1 MSRIKKILSLALAG
15 VAVAVVLLAALHAYY
30 FLPPESVEL
39 LLPSSAGGG
48 DKIAIIEINGE
59 IKESSLEQVQKL
71 LDRAE
76 TEDEIKAVVLRINS
90 GGGGAVASWKM
101 YNAVK
106 RLKSKSKSKAEAKAK
121 TKAKTKA
128 EAKAKAKAKTEKPV
142 VAFISDFGASG
153 AYLVAVA
160 ADKIIATP
168 VSTVGSIGVLMVFP
182 FDVPANASEKAKNL
196 SSLSTGEFKDIFS
209 DYRLN
214 EREREYLNERLQS
227 LLKVFLECVAEG
239 RGMSVEE
246 VSKVAHGGWFTG
258 AEGVELGLVDE
269 TGDLQD
275 AVEEAAELANLS
287 LEDTKV
293 VTLGVVGSRVKE
305 RDYKGKG
312 EF

>member
-15 VAVAVVLLAALHAYY
+15 VAVAVVFLAALHAYY

-101 YNAVK
+101 HNAVK
-106 RLKSKSKSKAEAKAK
+106 RLKSKSKAEAKAK
-121 TKAKTKA
+121 S
-128 EAKAKAKAKTEKPV
+128 KAKAKAKTEKPV

>member
-106 RLKSKSKSKAEAKAK
+106 RLKSKSK
-121 TKAKTKA
+121 A
-128 EAKAKAKAKTEKPV
+128 EAKAKAKSKTEKPV

>member
-101 YNAVK
+101 HNAVK
-106 RLKSKSKSKAEAKAK
+106 RLKSKSKSKS
-121 TKAKTKA
+121 KAKTKA
-128 EAKAKAKAKTEKPV
+128 ETKAKAKTEKPV

>member
-101 YNAVK
+101 HNAVK
-106 RLKSKSKSKAEAKAK
+106 RLKSKSKAEAKAK
-121 TKAKTKA
+121 TKAKSKT
-128 EAKAKAKAKTEKPV
+128 KTEKPV

-227 LLKVFLECVAEG
+227 LLK
-239 RGMSVEE
+239 
-246 VSKVAHGGWFTG
+246 
-258 AEGVELGLVDE
+258 
-269 TGDLQD
+269 
-275 AVEEAAELANLS
+275 
-287 LEDTKV
+287 
-293 VTLGVVGSRVKE
+293 
-305 RDYKGKG
+305 
-312 EF
+312 

>member
-101 YNAVK
+101 HNAVK

-121 TKAKTKA
+121 TK
-128 EAKAKAKAKTEKPV
+128 AKAKAKAKTEKPV

>member
-101 YNAVK
+101 HNAVK
-106 RLKSKSKSKAEAKAK
+106 RLKSKSKSKSK
-121 TKAKTKA
+121 
-128 EAKAKAKAKTEKPV
+128 AKAKAKAKTEKPV

>member
-106 RLKSKSKSKAEAKAK
+106 RLKSKSKSKAEAE
-121 TKAKTKA
+121 A

>member
-101 YNAVK
+101 HNAVK

-121 TKAKTKA
+121 T
-128 EAKAKAKAKTEKPV
+128 KAKAKAKTEKPV

>member
-101 YNAVK
+101 HNAVK
-106 RLKSKSKSKAEAKAK
+106 RLKSKSKAE
-121 TKAKTKA
+121 
-128 EAKAKAKAKTEKPV
+128 AKAKTEKPV

>member
-121 TKAKTKA
+121 T
-128 EAKAKAKAKTEKPV
+128 KAKAKAKTEKPV

>member
-101 YNAVK
+101 HNAVK
-106 RLKSKSKSKAEAKAK
+106 RLKSKSKAEAKAK
-121 TKAKTKA
+121 TKAK
-128 EAKAKAKAKTEKPV
+128 AKAKTKTEKPV

>member
-101 YNAVK
+101 HNAVK
-106 RLKSKSKSKAEAKAK
+106 RLKSKSKAEAKAK
-121 TKAKTKA
+121 SKAKS
-128 EAKAKAKAKTEKPV
+128 KAKTEKPV

>member
-1 MSRIKKILSLALAG
+1 M
-15 VAVAVVLLAALHAYY
+15 
-30 FLPPESVEL
+30 
-39 LLPSSAGGG
+39 
-48 DKIAIIEINGE
+48 
-59 IKESSLEQVQKL
+59 
-71 LDRAE
+71 
-76 TEDEIKAVVLRINS
+76 
-90 GGGGAVASWKM
+90 
-101 YNAVK
+101 
-106 RLKSKSKSKAEAKAK
+106 
-121 TKAKTKA
+121 
-128 EAKAKAKAKTEKPV
+128 
-142 VAFISDFGASG
+142 
-153 AYLVAVA
+153 VAVA

>member
-101 YNAVK
+101 HNAVK
-106 RLKSKSKSKAEAKAK
+106 RLKSKSKAKAE
-121 TKAKTKA
+121 AKTKA
-128 EAKAKAKAKTEKPV
+128 EAKAKAKTEKPV

>member
-106 RLKSKSKSKAEAKAK
+106 RLKSKSKAEAKS
-121 TKAKTKA
+121 
-128 EAKAKAKAKTEKPV
+128 KAKAKTEKPV